1 MPMRS
6 LNNDPTAQE
15 IFSLTTSF
23 TNIMRNLPFEQLHE
37 INLKGVY
44 QKATAENSDLR
55 KDIRLKTLRQHFG
68 IEQIKKWICS
78 KAIEL

>member
-37 INLKGVY
+37 ITLKGVY
-44 QKATAENSDLR
+44 QKQLQ
-55 KDIRLKTLRQHFG
+55 KI
-68 IEQIKKWICS
+68 
-78 KAIEL
+78 AI